1 MEELKTQM
9 ETHFLAAAVQ
19 TQASGDNTTILH
31 LEALASQLLPVI
43 GEDSFQSL
51 LNRSLH
57 LTSRRFPWLAMDLKE
72 WDHTNR
78 FSGLQA
84 NLDSRNRTEASAAGA
99 VLLTTFVETMVALL
113 DVPIVT
119 NVLRTAWGDDI
130 AQRWT
135 GINDGSM
142 SM

>member
-1 MEELKTQM
+1 MEKLKTQLK
-9 ETHFLAAAVQ
+9 THLSVAAGQ
-19 TQASGDNTTILH
+19 KQADGGNTTIRH
-31 LEALASQLLPVI
+31 FEALAAQLLPVI
-43 GEDSFQSL
+43 GDDSFQSL
-51 LNRSLH
+51 LSRSLH

-84 NLDSRNRTEASAAGA
+84 NLDSRDVAEASAAGA

-119 NVLRTAWGDDI
+119 NVLRAAWGKDI

-135 GINDGSM
+135 GRDDAGGSP
-142 SM
+142 